1 MRRGLTTLPA
11 LALLVSLS
19 LCSATLSADTTAPA
33 GKTVTTPL
41 YTVKDGNKVDANTLA
56 GWKTWR
62 AMACDRCHGPTQEGL
77 VGPSLIEAFK
87 TITKEKFHNQLMKGS
102 PEKGMPPFATSDM
115 INKNWEYLYG
125 YLKGRSDGNILP
137 GHLYPID
144 DSSANTNA
152 K

>member
-11 LALLVSLS
+11 LALLLFMSVDATALAADPATA
-19 LCSATLSADTTAPA
+19 SA
-33 GKTVTTPL
+33 PL

-87 TITKEKFHNQLMKGS
+87 TITKEKFHTQLMKGS

-115 INKNWEYLYG
+115 INKNWEYLYA
-125 YLKGRSDGNILP
+125 YLKGRSDGKILP

-144 DSSANTNA
+144 DPSAPNA

>member
-1 MRRGLTTLPA
+1 MRRGLTTLPV
-11 LALLVSLS
+11 LALLVSICLDAAA
-19 LCSATLSADTTAPA
+19 LAADPAVASA
-33 GKTVTTPL
+33 PL

-87 TITKEKFHNQLMKGS
+87 TITKEKFHHQLMFGS

-115 INKNWEYLYG
+115 INKNWEYLYA
-125 YLKGRSDGNILP
+125 YLKGRSDGKILP
-137 GHLYPID
+137 GHLYLID
-144 DSSANTNA
+144 DPNA
-152 K
+152 PPAAK